1 MIESNP
7 TSNVKTVTWCLPIAS
22 GEKNEWGPGGGGRE
36 GWRSPVRSYNSVKV
50 KITMEWRG
58 EFHHFLEPTVNSIY
72 DGARKLG
79 INQPRR
85 LWLLPPKAP
94 TNLGWWRINLLAFLF
109 PLFSLS
115 VSPREIWNITFHW
128 EKHSKLTLAAPG
140 TLLMNIAQCRFLRS
154 LHQQLIDLLKSK

>member
-7 TSNVKTVTWCLPIAS
+7 TSNVKRVTRCLLIAS
-22 GEKNEWGPGGGGRE
+22 GEKNEWGSGVGEAGGAQWEATILWRWKSEWMGGR
-36 GWRSPVRSYNSVKV
+36 G
-50 KITMEWRG
+50 
-58 EFHHFLEPTVNSIY
+58 FHHFLEPTVNSIY
-72 DGARKLG
+72 DGARRLG

-128 EKHSKLTLAAPG
+128 EKHSKLTLAAPV